1 MIINVNTLRAKEQ
14 GLKMCGDL
22 KVIEERYRLSDIETM
37 DEVLFTDAFIKLR
50 DTIET
55 FKRLAN
61 SL

>member
-1 MIINVNTLRAKEQ
+1 MINVSAIRAKEQ

-22 KVIEERYRLSDIETM
+22 KTIEERYRLSDIETM
-37 DEVLFTDAFIKLR
+37 DEVLFADAFIKLR

>member
-1 MIINVNTLRAKEQ
+1 MINVSTIRAKEQ
-14 GLKMCGDL
+14 GLKMCTDL
-22 KVIEERYRLSDIETM
+22 KAIEERYRLSDIETM